1 MPPKRLMPTW
11 NRFTTGLTNWRQL
24 LLAVLL
30 PASLAHAATDLTF
43 ESAER
48 VNEGSLNF
56 LQTVPARPVHHHQNH
71 IRIHADSLESGWVS
85 LSQCHDNLDAVP
97 NLQITFRENFV
108 RDLKVVSADR
118 IGQAWVEGP
127 SVQLLNIEP
136 GARLCLSA
144 LTRALRNTGNGYFNL
159 SSGPYMR
166 KFLDGYYPMRVSLDI
181 DYPAKHLRLIDIA
194 PPAQPGL
201 VLDER
206 PGTLH
211 LEALFEGELQF
222 LIQFDTP

>member
-1 MPPKRLMPTW
+1 MPTW
-11 NRFTTGLTNWRQL
+11 NSFTIGSANWRNL
-24 LLAVLL
+24 LLAALL
-30 PASLAHAATDLTF
+30 QASPAHAATDLTF
-43 ESAER
+43 ESAEH

-56 LQTVPARPVHHHQNH
+56 LQAAPARPVHHHQNH
-71 IRIHADSLESGWVS
+71 IRIHADSLKSGWVS

-97 NLQITFRENFV
+97 SLQITFRENFV
-108 RDLKVVSADR
+108 RDLKVVSASH
-118 IGQAWVEGP
+118 IEQAWVEGP
-127 SVQLLNIEP
+127 SVQLLNIKP

-144 LTRALRNTGNGYFNL
+144 LTRALRDMGNGYFNL
-159 SSGPYMR
+159 SNGPYMR

-181 DYPAKHLRLIDIA
+181 DYPVKQLKLIDIA

-201 VLDER
+201 MLDNR

-211 LEALFEGELQF
+211 LDALFEGELQF

>member
-1 MPPKRLMPTW
+1 MPIRSSITI
-11 NRFTTGLTNWRQL
+11 GSTNWRRL
-24 LLAVLL
+24 LLAALL
-30 PASLAHAATDLTF
+30 QASLAHAATDLTF
-43 ESAER
+43 ESAEH
-48 VNEGSLNF
+48 VNEGSLHF
-56 LQTVPARPVHHHQNH
+56 LQSAPARPVHHHQNH
-71 IRIHADSLESGWVS
+71 IRIHADSLTSGWVS
-85 LSQCHDNLDAVP
+85 LTQCHDNLDAVP

-108 RDLKVVSADR
+108 RDLKVVSASR
-118 IGQAWVEGP
+118 IEQAWVEGP

-181 DYPAKHLRLIDIA
+181 DYPAHLLKLIDVT
-194 PPAQPGL
+194 PPVQPGL
-201 VLDER
+201 MLEER
-206 PGTLH
+206 PGALH
-211 LEALFEGELQF
+211 IDALFEGELQF

>member
-1 MPPKRLMPTW
+1 MPIRNSITI
-11 NRFTTGLTNWRQL
+11 GSTNWRNL
-24 LLAVLL
+24 LLAALL
-30 PASLAHAATDLTF
+30 QASPAHAATDLTF
-43 ESAER
+43 ESAEH
-48 VNEGSLNF
+48 VNEGSLHF
-56 LQTVPARPVHHHQNH
+56 LQAAPARPVHHHQNH

-108 RDLKVVSADR
+108 RDLKVVSASR

-181 DYPAKHLRLIDIA
+181 DYP
-194 PPAQPGL
+194 
-201 VLDER
+201 DEAF
-206 PGTLH
+206 
-211 LEALFEGELQF
+211 EADRHCAARTTRAGA
-222 LIQFDTP
+222 

>member
-1 MPPKRLMPTW
+1 MPIRSSITID
-11 NRFTTGLTNWRQL
+11 LTDWRNL
-24 LLAVLL
+24 LLAALL
-30 PASLAHAATDLTF
+30 QISPAHAATDLTF
-43 ESAER
+43 ESAEH
-48 VNEGSLNF
+48 VNEGSLHF
-56 LQTVPARPVHHHQNH
+56 LQAAPARPVHHHQNR
-71 IRIHADSLESGWVS
+71 IRIHADSLKSGWVS
-85 LSQCHDNLDAVP
+85 LTQCHDNLDAVP
-97 NLQITFRENFV
+97 NLQITFRENYV
-108 RDLKVVSADR
+108 RDLKVVSASR
-118 IGQAWVEGP
+118 IEQAWVEGP

-181 DYPAKHLRLIDIA
+181 DYPAHLLKLIDVT

-201 VLDER
+201 MLEER

-211 LEALFEGELQF
+211 LDALFEGELQF

>member
-1 MPPKRLMPTW
+1 MPTR
-11 NRFTTGLTNWRQL
+11 NSFATGSSNGRTL

-30 PASLAHAATDLTF
+30 QASLTHAATDLTF
-43 ESAER
+43 DSAEH
-48 VNEGSLNF
+48 VNEGSLTF
-56 LQTVPARPVHHHQNH
+56 LQSAPARPVHHHQNH
-71 IRIHADSLESGWVS
+71 IRIHADSLTSGWVS

-97 NLQITFRENFV
+97 SLQITFRENFV

-181 DYPAKHLRLIDIA
+181 DYPVTHLRLIDIA

-201 VLDER
+201 VLHKR

-211 LEALFEGELQF
+211 LDALFAGELQF

>member
-1 MPPKRLMPTW
+1 MPIR
-11 NRFTTGLTNWRQL
+11 NRFTIGFINWRNL
-24 LLAVLL
+24 LLTALL
-30 PASLAHAATDLTF
+30 QVGLAHAATDLTF
-43 ESAER
+43 ESAGH
-48 VNEGSLNF
+48 VNEGGLHF
-56 LQTVPARPVHHHQNH
+56 LQAAPAKSVHHHQNH
-71 IRIHADSLESGWVS
+71 IRIHADSLKSGWVS

-108 RDLKVVSADR
+108 RDLKVVSASR

-127 SVQLLNIEP
+127 SVQLRNIEP

-181 DYPAKHLRLIDIA
+181 DYPVKLLKLIDIT
-194 PPAQPGL
+194 PPVQPGL
-201 VLDER
+201 KLKEQ
-206 PGTLH
+206 PGTIH
-211 LEALFEGELQF
+211 LDALFEGELIF
-222 LIQFDTP
+222 LIQFDRP

>member
-1 MPPKRLMPTW
+1 MPTR
-11 NRFTTGLTNWRQL
+11 NSITIGSTNWRNL

-30 PASLAHAATDLTF
+30 QASPALAATDLTF
-43 ESAER
+43 ESAEH
-48 VNEGSLNF
+48 VNEGSLHF
-56 LQTVPARPVHHHQNH
+56 LQAAPARPVHHHQNH
-71 IRIHADSLESGWVS
+71 IRIHADSLKSGWVS

-108 RDLKVVSADR
+108 RDLKVVSTDR

-144 LTRALRNTGNGYFNL
+144 LTRALRNAGNGYFNL

-181 DYPAKHLRLIDIA
+181 DYPTKHLRLIDIA

-211 LEALFEGELQF
+211 LDALFEGELQL

>member
-1 MPPKRLMPTW
+1 MPTR
-11 NRFTTGLTNWRQL
+11 NSFATGSSNGRTL

-30 PASLAHAATDLTF
+30 QASLTHAATDLTF
-43 ESAER
+43 DSAEH
-48 VNEGSLNF
+48 VNEGSLTF
-56 LQTVPARPVHHHQNH
+56 LQSAPARPVHHHQNH
-71 IRIHADSLESGWVS
+71 IRIHADSLTSGWVS

-97 NLQITFRENFV
+97 SLQITFRENFV

-181 DYPAKHLRLIDIA
+181 DYPVTHLRLIDIA

-201 VLDER
+201 VLDKR

-211 LEALFEGELQF
+211 LDALFAGELQF